1 MNVCPNITVKELVC
15 PHIYKK
21 WGDKAIRFIDPDII
35 ACLNVI
41 RNDILKCPIVIN
53 NGTWKQRGMRCNL
66 CPLVVEKTGK
76 NQPYLTSHL
85 LGKAIDFSCK
95 QYTVQQMHE
104 LIKKNAHLLPCKIR
118 LESPIDAPTWI
129 HFDIMTYG
137 QTEKVYVFK
146 A

>member
-53 NGTWKQRGMRCNL
+53 NDTWKQRGMRCNL
-66 CPLVVEKTGK
+66 CDLVKTK
-76 NQPYLTSHL
+76 TTPYLTSHL
-85 LGKAIDFSCK
+85 FGKAIDFLCK
-95 QYTVQQMHE
+95 QYTVRQVHE

-118 LESPIDAPTWI
+118 LESPIDAPTWT

-137 QTEKVYVFK
+137 QIEKVYVFK